1 MNTAGSNMRGYRYRK
16 VIMLAHSI
24 FGIGAAMHATASS
37 VPAWRTWRVP
47 HSCSRPSVG
56 TPDAGRK
63 LRRDNYIGATRLSG
77 YQREALRTQAWPPT
91 RVRTATA

>member
-16 VIMLAHSI
+16 VITLAHSI

-47 HSCSRPSVG
+47 IPAADPAS
-56 TPDAGRK
+56 A
-63 LRRDNYIGATRLSG
+63 RRMLAES
-77 YQREALRTQAWPPT
+77 
-91 RVRTATA
+91 